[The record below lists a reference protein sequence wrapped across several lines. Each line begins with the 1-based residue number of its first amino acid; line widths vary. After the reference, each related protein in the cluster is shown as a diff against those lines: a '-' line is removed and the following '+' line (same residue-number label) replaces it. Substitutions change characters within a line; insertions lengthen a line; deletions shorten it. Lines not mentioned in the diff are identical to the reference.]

1 MKLFEII
8 RTAND
13 MYLEFSIHDVLF
25 FYVPPHTVTTNGK
38 AITSK
43 EGGVEGKLETT
54 KVEVRTR

>member
-25 FYVPPHTVTTNGK
+25 FYVPPHTVNHKWQSNHKQGR
-38 AITSK
+38 
-43 EGGVEGKLETT
+43 GGGEIIRNHKGRSED
-54 KVEVRTR
+54 